1 MTQKQRDIF
10 ACYVLNQRDTLE
22 KDIEQL
28 QSNLR
33 FRKISQIDCLELV
46 IAQERL
52 NTFNDVVRDV
62 NSILKVTK
70 HES

>member
-46 IAQERL
+46 IALERL

-70 HES
+70 LES

>member
-33 FRKISQIDCLELV
+33 FRKISQIDCLKLV

-62 NSILKVTK
+62 NSILKITK
-70 HES
+70 LES